1 MGKSYISYSWKELGW
16 DVLALLRVYR
26 KDSTLLIN
34 NRLSLQPSWH
44 TTGSVCDCQS
54 VVWLTITKRNHTN
67 SCVQKLSS
75 SEVLQDILFMSVRW
89 WCKTDELWDVLLKH
103 AYICRERLS
112 LHSGGVLQGSIRY
125 SYLAEGGDVGT
136 DRAPHPVSL
145 WRVSMWSA
153 LILFSSYWQWYG
165 HWKRVFYIKK

>member
-1 MGKSYISYSWKELGW
+1 MCLHCSEFTGRTPHYSSIIDYLFSLH
-16 DVLALLRVYR
+16 DTPLALFVIA
-26 KDSTLLIN
+26 SLLA
-34 NRLSLQPSWH
+34 
-44 TTGSVCDCQS
+44 
-54 VVWLTITKRNHTN
+54 ITKRNHTN

-125 SYLAEGGDVGT
+125 SCLAEGGDVGT

-165 HWKRVFYIKK
+165 HWEYFI